1 MGAVNDKPILVMANL
16 MNVHEL
22 GDWSKIPKKID
33 VGYALNKEL
42 LNHYIEVLGCF
53 FVGIRHPKLLE
64 NYTYEWKPT
73 RRRPGLLKANFPL
86 FLFLIKVK

>member
-1 MGAVNDKPILVMANL
+1 MGAVNGKPIFIMANF

-22 GDWSKIPKKID
+22 GDWCKIPKEID

-64 NYTYEWKPT
+64 NYTYEWK
-73 RRRPGLLKANFPL
+73 
-86 FLFLIKVK
+86 